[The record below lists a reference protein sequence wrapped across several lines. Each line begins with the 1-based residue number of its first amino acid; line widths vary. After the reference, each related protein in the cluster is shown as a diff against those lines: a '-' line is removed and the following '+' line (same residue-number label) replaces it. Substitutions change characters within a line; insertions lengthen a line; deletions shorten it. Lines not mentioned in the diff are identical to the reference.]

1 MIIEP
6 KIKSSILLTAHP
18 EGCKELV
25 KQQIEYVKKEKA
37 YNGSK
42 KALII
47 GSSSGYG
54 LATRISLAFGG
65 SKTDTIG
72 VAFESGP
79 KGKRAGTAGWFNT
92 LAFNEVANQEGIH
105 YKNFMGDAFSKEMK
119 EDVIKYI
126 KEEFGQVDLVIYSL
140 ASGRRTDPTDGITYI
155 SALRSTTGGV
165 TGPTVNLDDDSIF
178 TQTMENAT
186 EEELKSTVK
195 VMGGEDWNMWIRDLA
210 EAGCLTEGAKTF
222 AYSYIGPKLTDG
234 IYKGGTIGAAKRH
247 LEQTATDLNSYLKEK
262 LNGEAYTA
270 VNKALVTK
278 ASAYIP
284 IFPLYACALFKVMK
298 AKGIHEGCI
307 EQTHRLFADMIYGN
321 APVID
326 EDGRFRPDNW
336 EMREDVQAECE
347 EIWAKLTPENFKEL
361 SDYEGFKHDFF
372 QLGGFE
378 VEGVDYTLDVDI
390 DELAKLIP

>member
-6 KIKSSILLTAHP
+6 KVKSSILLTAHP
-18 EGCKELV
+18 DGCRELV

-65 SKTDTIG
+65 SKTETIG

-92 LAFNEVANQEGIH
+92 LAFNEVANEEGIK

-126 KEEFGQVDLVIYSL
+126 KEEFGQVDLIIYSL
-140 ASGRRTDPTDGITYI
+140 ASGRRTDPTDGLTYT

-165 TGPTVNLDDDSIF
+165 TGPTVNLDDDSIY
-178 TQTMENAT
+178 TQTMENASD
-186 EEELKSTVK
+186 EELASTVK
-195 VMGGEDWNMWIRDLA
+195 VMGGEDWDMWIRELT

-222 AYSYIGPKLTDG
+222 AYSYIGPKLTSG
-234 IYKGGTIGAAKRH
+234 IYKDGTIGAAKRH
-247 LEQTATDLNSYLKEK
+247 LEKTAHDLNEYLKEK
-262 LNGEAYTA
+262 INGEAYTA

-284 IFPLYACALFKVMK
+284 IFPLYACVLFKVMK

-307 EQTHRLFADMIYGN
+307 EQTHRLFTDMIYGN

-326 EDGRFRPDNW
+326 VDGRFRPDNW

-347 EIWAKLTPENFKEL
+347 EIWEKLTPENFKDL
-361 SDYEGFKHDFF
+361 SDYEGFKKDFF

-378 VEGVDYTLDVDI
+378 VEGIDYSADVDI

>member
-6 KIKSSILLTAHP
+6 KVKSSILLTAHP
-18 EGCKELV
+18 EGCRELV

-65 SKTDTIG
+65 SKTETIG

-92 LAFNEVANQEGIH
+92 LAFNEIANEEGIK

-119 EDVIKYI
+119 EDVIKFI

-140 ASGRRTDPTDGITYI
+140 ASGRRTDPTDGATYT
-155 SALRSTTGGV
+155 SALKSTTGGV
-165 TGPTVNLDDDSIF
+165 TGPTVNLDDDSIY
-178 TQTMENAT
+178 TQTMENAS
-186 EEELKSTVK
+186 EEELFATVK
-195 VMGGEDWNMWIRDLA
+195 VMGGEDWDMWIKDLA

-222 AYSYIGPKLTDG
+222 AYSYIGPKLTCG
-234 IYKGGTIGAAKRH
+234 IYKDGTIGAAKRH
-247 LEQTATDLNSYLKEK
+247 LEKTAHDLNEYLKEK
-262 LNGEAYTA
+262 INGEAYTA

-284 IFPLYACALFKVMK
+284 IFPLYACVLFKVMK

-307 EQTHRLFADMIYGN
+307 EQTHRLFTDMIYGN

-336 EMREDVQAECE
+336 EMREDVQKECE

-378 VEGVDYTLDVDI
+378 VEGVDYSADVDI

>member
-6 KIKSSILLTAHP
+6 KVKSSILLTAHP
-18 EGCKELV
+18 VGCKELV
-25 KQQIEYVKKEKA
+25 KQQINYIKGEKQ
-37 YNGSK
+37 YIGSK

-54 LATRISLAFGG
+54 LATRLSLAFGG
-65 SKTDTIG
+65 SKTETIG

-92 LAFNEVANQEGIH
+92 LAFNEAADAEGIK
-105 YKNFMGDAFSKEMK
+105 YKNYMGDAFSNEMK
-119 EDVIKYI
+119 EEVIKYI
-126 KEEFGQVDLVIYSL
+126 KEEFGQIDLVIYSL
-140 ASGRRTDPTDGITYI
+140 ASGRRTDPTDGVTYI

-165 TGPTVNLDDDSIF
+165 TGPTVNLDDDTIY

-186 EEELKSTVK
+186 EDEIKATVK
-195 VMGGEDWNMWIRDLA
+195 VMGGEDWGMWIKALA
-210 EAGCLTEGAKTF
+210 EAGCLTEGAKTC
-222 AYSYIGPKLTDG
+222 AYSYIGPKLTSG
-234 IYKGGTIGAAKRH
+234 IYKDGTIGSAKRH
-247 LEQTATDLNSYLKEK
+247 LENTATELNQYLKEK
-262 LNGEAYTA
+262 VNGEAYTA

-284 IFPLYACALFKVMK
+284 IFPLYACVLFKVMK

-321 APVID
+321 SPVFD
-326 EDGRFRPDNW
+326 EDGRMRPDNW

-347 EIWAKLTPENFKEL
+347 ELWAKITPENFQEL
-361 SDYEGFKHDFF
+361 SDYEGFKKDFF

-378 VEGVDYTLDVDI
+378 VEGVDYTLDIDI

>member
-6 KIKSSILLTAHP
+6 KVKSSILLTAHP
-18 EGCKELV
+18 DGCRELV

-37 YNGSK
+37 YSGSK

-65 SKTDTIG
+65 SKTETIG

-92 LAFNEVANQEGIH
+92 LAFNEVANEEGIK

-126 KEEFGQVDLVIYSL
+126 KEEFGQVDLIIYSL
-140 ASGRRTDPTDGITYI
+140 ASGRRTDPTDGITYT

-165 TGPTVNLDDDSIF
+165 TGPTVNLDDDSIY
-178 TQTMENAT
+178 TQTMENASD
-186 EEELKSTVK
+186 EELASTVK
-195 VMGGEDWNMWIRDLA
+195 VMGGEDWDMWIRELT

-222 AYSYIGPKLTDG
+222 AYSYIGPKLTSG
-234 IYKGGTIGAAKRH
+234 IYKDGTIGAAKRH
-247 LEQTATDLNSYLKEK
+247 LEKTAHDLNEYLKEK
-262 LNGEAYTA
+262 INGEAYTA

-284 IFPLYACALFKVMK
+284 IFPLYACVLFKVMK

-307 EQTHRLFADMIYGN
+307 EQTHRLFTDMIYGN

-326 EDGRFRPDNW
+326 VDGRFRPDNW

-347 EIWAKLTPENFKEL
+347 EIWEKLTPENFKDL
-361 SDYEGFKHDFF
+361 SDYEGFKKDFF

-378 VEGVDYTLDVDI
+378 VEGIDYSADVDI